1 MEKHISVLKE
11 ELVSNLNIKAD
22 GIYID
27 CTLGFGGHSSEIL
40 KKLSTGHLY
49 AFDKDINAIEYS
61 NSFLTS
67 INDRFTLFNE
77 SFDNLKQ
84 RCEDLNIKPDGI
96 LFDLGVSSVEIDDPD
111 RGFSYMHDGPLDMR
125 MDQSSSLT
133 AEIVVN
139 EYKKEDL
146 VRIFREYGEE
156 RHAQKIVEEI
166 IKIREEERISRT
178 IDLVRIIDRCYPYRE
193 KRNSHPA
200 KKVFQ
205 ALRIEVN
212 NELNEFKNTL
222 IDALEILNPGGR
234 ICVITFHSLEDRI
247 CKNIFKQYTDIDPV
261 VKGMPNIPD
270 NMLPDYK
277 LITRSPIIPTDK
289 EMKVNSRSKSA
300 KLRVIERIK

>member
-1 MEKHISVLKE
+1 MEKHISVLKDE
-11 ELVSNLNIKAD
+11 AISNLNIKAD

-40 KKLSTGHLY
+40 KNLTTGQLY

-61 NSFLTS
+61 KSFLAS

-84 RCEDLNIKPDGI
+84 RCESLDIKPDGV
-96 LFDLGVSSVEIDDPD
+96 LFDLGVSSVEIDDPK

-125 MDQSSSLT
+125 MDQNSSLT
-133 AEIVVN
+133 AEMVVN

-146 VRIFREYGEE
+146 VKIFREYGDE
-156 RHAQKIVEEI
+156 RHAQKIVNEI
-166 IKIREEERISRT
+166 INIRENERINRT
-178 IDLVRIIDRCYPYRE
+178 LRLVEIIDRCYPYRE

-212 NELNEFKNTL
+212 NELGEFEKTL
-222 IDALEILNPGGR
+222 YDALDLLNVGGR

-247 CKNIFKQYTDIDPV
+247 CKNIFKKYTDIDPV

-270 NMLPDYK
+270 DMLPDYK
-277 LITRSPIIPTDK
+277 LITKRPIIPTEK
-289 EMKVNSRSKSA
+289 EIKLNSRSKSA
-300 KLRVIERIK
+300 KLRVIERVK

>member
-1 MEKHISVLKE
+1 MEKHISVLKDE
-11 ELVSNLNIKAD
+11 AISNLNIKAD

-40 KKLSTGHLY
+40 RKLTTGQLY

-61 NSFLTS
+61 KSFLAS

-84 RCEDLNIKPDGI
+84 RCESLDIKPDGV
-96 LFDLGVSSVEIDDPD
+96 LFDLGVSSVEIDDPK

-125 MDQSSSLT
+125 MDQNSSLT
-133 AEIVVN
+133 AEMVVN

-146 VRIFREYGEE
+146 VKIFREYGDE
-156 RHAQKIVEEI
+156 RHAQKIVNEI
-166 IKIREEERISRT
+166 INIRENERINRT
-178 IDLVRIIDRCYPYRE
+178 LRLVEIIDRCYPYRE

-212 NELNEFKNTL
+212 NELGEFEKTL
-222 IDALEILNPGGR
+222 YDALDLLNVGGR

-247 CKNIFKQYTDIDPV
+247 CKNIFKKYTDIDPV

-270 NMLPDYK
+270 DMLPDYK
-277 LITRSPIIPTDK
+277 LITKRPIIPTEK
-289 EMKVNSRSKSA
+289 EIKLNSRSKSA
-300 KLRVIERIK
+300 KLRVIERVK